1 MNYET
6 FVGYVENELK
16 QYLSD
21 VDSKT
26 SPTDVEVLVKDA
38 IIQVCKTLKIE
49 CQVEYVEGGHSFPD
63 IVCRFSE
70 TSALGIE
77 VKSSIQPKNNN
88 NRWTILGNSI
98 LGSTRVDVDDTYI
111 VFVKLNK
118 NGTFIKCKRYEDSVA
133 DIVVTH
139 SPRYKI
145 DLMQNSCESF
155 FNRSGISYNELKVA
169 KNPIGL
175 ITNYFKREGLSA
187 WWLAESSP
195 AVIRTW
201 DEIDDG
207 LRVEIISKAFI
218 LFPELF
224 GSSSIKYKRL
234 AKWLVTNYSITDT
247 SLRDRFSA
255 GGKVKKRVN
264 FSDILMPQ
272 IIHRVEE
279 YKDNILYWLDIL
291 SLDELAE
298 TWENQ
303 KVLQAKTTEDKINF
317 WLNMVGKELIN
328 LDNGINMG
336 VYLQNLFCKINR
348 P

>member
-1 MNYET
+1 MNYEN
-6 FVGYVENELK
+6 FVGHIEQELK
-16 QYLSD
+16 QHLNN

-26 SPTDVEVLVKDA
+26 SPTDVEILVRDA

-77 VKSSIQPKNNN
+77 VKSSIQPKSNNN
-88 NRWTILGNSI
+88 SWTILGNSI

-111 VFVKLNK
+111 VFMKLNK
-118 NGTFIKCKRYEDSVA
+118 NGTFIKCKRYEDAVA

-145 DLMQNSCESF
+145 DLMQNSCDSF
-155 FNRSGISYNELKVA
+155 FNRSGISYNTLKGA
-169 KNPIGL
+169 ENPIGL
-175 ITNYFKREGLSA
+175 ITNYFKSEGLSA

-201 DEIDDG
+201 DEIDDD
-207 LRVEIISKAFI
+207 LRAEIISKAFI

-224 GSSSIKYKRL
+224 GSSSTKYKRL

-264 FSDILMPQ
+264 LRNILMPQ

-279 YKDNILYWLDIL
+279 YKDNILYWLNTV

-298 TWENQ
+298 SWKCP
-303 KVLQAKTTEDKINF
+303 KVLQSKNTEDRISF
-317 WLNMVGKELIN
+317 WLNEVGGELIN
-328 LDNGINMG
+328 LDNGINMA
-336 VYLQNLFCKINR
+336 VYLQNLFCKID
-348 P
+348 

>member
-16 QYLSD
+16 QHLSN
-21 VDSKT
+21 VNSKT

-77 VKSSIQPKNNN
+77 VKSSIQPKSNNN
-88 NRWTILGNSI
+88 SWTILGNSI

-118 NGTFIKCKRYEDSVA
+118 NGTFVKCKRYEDAVA

-145 DLMQNSCESF
+145 DLIQNSCDSF
-155 FNRSGISYNELKVA
+155 FNRSGISYNELKGA
-169 KNPIGL
+169 ENPIGL
-175 ITNYFKREGLSA
+175 ITNYFKAEGLSA

-201 DEIDDG
+201 DEIDDD
-207 LRVEIISKAFI
+207 LRGEIISKAFV

-224 GSSSIKYKRL
+224 GSSSVKYKRL

-255 GGKVKKRVN
+255 GGKVKK
-264 FSDILMPQ
+264 S
-272 IIHRVEE
+272 
-279 YKDNILYWLDIL
+279 
-291 SLDELAE
+291 
-298 TWENQ
+298 
-303 KVLQAKTTEDKINF
+303 
-317 WLNMVGKELIN
+317 
-328 LDNGINMG
+328 
-336 VYLQNLFCKINR
+336 
-348 P
+348 

>member
-6 FVGYVENELK
+6 FVGHVENELT
-16 QYLSD
+16 QHLSN

-63 IVCRFSE
+63 IVCRFSK

-77 VKSSIQPKNNN
+77 VKSSIQPKSNNN
-88 NRWTILGNSI
+88 SWTILGNSI

-118 NGTFIKCKRYEDSVA
+118 NGTFIKCKRYEDAVA

-145 DLMQNSCESF
+145 DLIQNSCDSF
-155 FNRSGISYNELKVA
+155 FNRSGISYNELKGA
-169 KNPIGL
+169 ENPIGL
-175 ITNYFKREGLSA
+175 ITNYFKAEGLSA

-201 DEIDDG
+201 DEIDDN
-207 LRVEIISKAFI
+207 LRTEIISKAFV

-224 GSSSIKYKRL
+224 GSSSVKYKRL

-264 FSDILMPQ
+264 FRDVLMPQ

-279 YKDNILYWLDIL
+279 YRDNILYWLDTI

-303 KVLQAKTTEDKINF
+303 KVLKSQDTEDRIKF
-317 WLNMVGKELIN
+317 WLNEVGKELIN

-336 VYLQNLFCKINR
+336 IYLQNLFCKIN
-348 P
+348 

>member
-1 MNYET
+1 MNYEI
-6 FVGYVENELK
+6 FVGHVEQELK
-16 QYLSD
+16 QHLSN

-38 IIQVCKTLKIE
+38 IIQVCETLKIE

-70 TSALGIE
+70 TSVLGIE
-77 VKSSIQPKNNN
+77 VKSSIQPKSNSNS
-88 NRWTILGNSI
+88 WTILGNSI

-111 VFVKLNK
+111 VFMKLNK
-118 NGTFIKCKRYEDSVA
+118 NGTFIKCKRYEDAVA

-145 DLMQNSCESF
+145 DLMQNSCDSF
-155 FNRSGISYNELKVA
+155 FNRSGISYNALKGA
-169 KNPIGL
+169 ENPIGL
-175 ITNYFKREGLSA
+175 ITNYFKSERLSA

-201 DEIDDG
+201 DEIDDD
-207 LRVEIISKAFI
+207 LRSEIISKAFI

-264 FSDILMPQ
+264 LRNILMPQ

-279 YKDNILYWLDIL
+279 YKENILYWLNDI
-291 SLDELAE
+291 SLDELAGS
-298 TWENQ
+298 WENQ
-303 KVLQAKTTEDKINF
+303 KVLQAQNTQDRINF
-317 WLNMVGKELIN
+317 WLNEVGKEIIN
-328 LDNGINMG
+328 LDNGINMA
-336 VYLQNLFCKINR
+336 VYLQNLFSEIN
-348 P
+348 

>member
-1 MNYET
+1 MNYEI
-6 FVGYVENELK
+6 FVGHVEQELK
-16 QYLSD
+16 QHLSN
-21 VDSKT
+21 VNSKT

-77 VKSSIQPKNNN
+77 VKSSIQPKSNNN
-88 NRWTILGNSI
+88 SWTILGNSI
-98 LGSTRVDVDDTYI
+98 LGSTRIDVDDTYI
-111 VFVKLNK
+111 VFMKLNK
-118 NGTFIKCKRYEDSVA
+118 NGTFIKCKRYEDAVA

-145 DLMQNSCESF
+145 DLMQNSSDSF
-155 FNRSGISYNELKVA
+155 FNRSGISYNALKGA
-169 KNPIGL
+169 ENPIGL
-175 ITNYFKREGLSA
+175 ITNYFKSEGLSA

-201 DEIDDG
+201 DEIDDD
-207 LRVEIISKAFI
+207 LRSEIISKAFI

-264 FSDILMPQ
+264 LRNILMPQ

-279 YKDNILYWLDIL
+279 YKENILYWLNDV
-291 SLDELAE
+291 SLDELAGS
-298 TWENQ
+298 WGNQ
-303 KVLQAKTTEDKINF
+303 KVLQAQNTQDRINI
-317 WLNMVGKELIN
+317 WLNEVGKEIIN
-328 LDNGINMG
+328 LDNGINMA
-336 VYLQNLFCKINR
+336 VYLQNLFSEIN
-348 P
+348 

>member
-1 MNYET
+1 MNYEI
-6 FVGYVENELK
+6 FVGHVEQELK
-16 QYLSD
+16 QHLSN

-38 IIQVCKTLKIE
+38 IIQVCETLKIE

-70 TSALGIE
+70 TSVLGIE
-77 VKSSIQPKNNN
+77 VKSSIQPKSNSNS
-88 NRWTILGNSI
+88 WTILGNSI

-111 VFVKLNK
+111 VFMKLNK
-118 NGTFIKCKRYEDSVA
+118 NGTFIKCKRYEDAVA

-145 DLMQNSCESF
+145 DLMQNSCDSF
-155 FNRSGISYNELKVA
+155 FNRSGISYNALKGA
-169 KNPIGL
+169 ENPIGL
-175 ITNYFKREGLSA
+175 ITNYFKSEGLSA

-201 DEIDDG
+201 DEIDDD
-207 LRVEIISKAFI
+207 LRSEIISKAFI

-264 FSDILMPQ
+264 LRNILMPQ

-279 YKDNILYWLDIL
+279 YKENILYWLNDV
-291 SLDELAE
+291 SLDELAGS
-298 TWENQ
+298 WENQ
-303 KVLQAKTTEDKINF
+303 KVLQAQNTQDRINF
-317 WLNMVGKELIN
+317 WLNEVGKEIIN
-328 LDNGINMG
+328 LDNGINMA
-336 VYLQNLFCKINR
+336 VYLQNLFSEIN
-348 P
+348 

>member
-6 FVGYVENELK
+6 FVGHVENELK
-16 QYLSD
+16 QHLSN

-63 IVCRFSE
+63 IVCRFSK

-77 VKSSIQPKNNN
+77 VKSSIQPKSNNN
-88 NRWTILGNSI
+88 SWTILGNSI

-118 NGTFIKCKRYEDSVA
+118 NGTFIKCKRYEDAVA

-145 DLMQNSCESF
+145 DLIQNSCDSF
-155 FNRSGISYNELKVA
+155 FNRSGISYNELKGA
-169 KNPIGL
+169 ENPIGL
-175 ITNYFKREGLSA
+175 ITNYFKAEGLSA

-201 DEIDDG
+201 DEIDDN
-207 LRVEIISKAFI
+207 LRTEIISKAFV

-224 GSSSIKYKRL
+224 GSSSVKYKRL

-264 FSDILMPQ
+264 FRDVLMPQ

-279 YKDNILYWLDIL
+279 YRDNILYWLDTI

-303 KVLQAKTTEDKINF
+303 KVLKSQDTEDRIKF
-317 WLNMVGKELIN
+317 WLNEVGKELIN

-336 VYLQNLFCKINR
+336 IYLQNLFCKIN
-348 P
+348 

>member
-6 FVGYVENELK
+6 FVGHVENELK
-16 QYLSD
+16 QHLSN

-63 IVCRFSE
+63 IVCRFSK

-77 VKSSIQPKNNN
+77 VKSSIQPKSNNN
-88 NRWTILGNSI
+88 SCYILGNSI

-118 NGTFIKCKRYEDSVA
+118 NGTFIKCKRYEDAVA

-145 DLMQNSCESF
+145 DLIQNSCDSF
-155 FNRSGISYNELKVA
+155 FNRSGISYNELKGA
-169 KNPIGL
+169 ENPIGL
-175 ITNYFKREGLSA
+175 ITNYFKAEGLSA

-201 DEIDDG
+201 DEIDDN
-207 LRVEIISKAFI
+207 LRTEIISKAFV

-224 GSSSIKYKRL
+224 GSSSVKYKRL

-264 FSDILMPQ
+264 FRDVLMPQ

-279 YKDNILYWLDIL
+279 YRDNILYWLDTI

-303 KVLQAKTTEDKINF
+303 KVLKSQDTEDRIKF
-317 WLNMVGKELIN
+317 WLNEVGKELIN

-336 VYLQNLFCKINR
+336 IYLQNLFCKIN
-348 P
+348 

>member
-1 MNYET
+1 MNYEI
-6 FVGYVENELK
+6 FVGHVEQELK
-16 QYLSD
+16 QHLSN

-38 IIQVCKTLKIE
+38 IIQVCETLKIE

-70 TSALGIE
+70 TSVLGIE
-77 VKSSIQPKNNN
+77 VKSSIQPKSNSNS
-88 NRWTILGNSI
+88 WTILGNSI

-111 VFVKLNK
+111 VFMKLNK
-118 NGTFIKCKRYEDSVA
+118 NGTFIKCKRYEDAVA

-145 DLMQNSCESF
+145 DLMQNSCDSF
-155 FNRSGISYNELKVA
+155 FNRSGISYNALKGA
-169 KNPIGL
+169 ENPIGL
-175 ITNYFKREGLSA
+175 ITNYFKSEGLSA

-201 DEIDDG
+201 DEIDDD
-207 LRVEIISKAFI
+207 LRSEIISKAFI

-264 FSDILMPQ
+264 LRNILMPQ

-279 YKDNILYWLDIL
+279 YKENILYWLNDI
-291 SLDELAE
+291 SLDELAGS
-298 TWENQ
+298 WENQ
-303 KVLQAKTTEDKINF
+303 KVLQAQNTQDRINF
-317 WLNMVGKELIN
+317 WLNEVGKEIIN
-328 LDNGINMG
+328 LDNGINMA
-336 VYLQNLFCKINR
+336 VYLQNLFSEIN
-348 P
+348 

>member
-6 FVGYVENELK
+6 FVGHVEQELK
-16 QYLSD
+16 KHLSN

-26 SPTDVEVLVKDA
+26 SPTDVEILVKDA
-38 IIQVCKTLKIE
+38 IIKVCKTLKIE

-77 VKSSIQPKNNN
+77 VKSSIQPKSNNN
-88 NRWTILGNSI
+88 SWTILGNSI

-111 VFVKLNK
+111 VFMKLNK
-118 NGTFIKCKRYEDSVA
+118 NGTYIKCKRYEDAVA

-145 DLMQNSCESF
+145 DLMQNSCDSF
-155 FNRSGISYNELKVA
+155 FNRSGISYNDLKGA
-169 KNPIGL
+169 ENPIGL
-175 ITNYFKREGLSA
+175 ITNYFKSEGLSA

-201 DEIDDG
+201 DEIDDD
-207 LRVEIISKAFI
+207 LRREIISKAFI

-247 SLRDRFSA
+247 S
-255 GGKVKKRVN
+255 
-264 FSDILMPQ
+264 
-272 IIHRVEE
+272 
-279 YKDNILYWLDIL
+279 
-291 SLDELAE
+291 
-298 TWENQ
+298 
-303 KVLQAKTTEDKINF
+303 
-317 WLNMVGKELIN
+317 
-328 LDNGINMG
+328 
-336 VYLQNLFCKINR
+336 
-348 P
+348 

>member
-16 QYLSD
+16 QHLSN
-21 VDSKT
+21 VNSKT

-63 IVCRFSE
+63 IVCRFNE

-77 VKSSIQPKNNN
+77 VKSSIQPKSNNN
-88 NRWTILGNSI
+88 SWTILGNSI

-118 NGTFIKCKRYEDSVA
+118 NGTFVKCKRYEDAVA

-145 DLMQNSCESF
+145 DLIQNSCDSF
-155 FNRSGISYNELKVA
+155 FNRSGISYNELKGA
-169 KNPIGL
+169 ENPIGL
-175 ITNYFKREGLSA
+175 ITNYFKAEGLSA

-201 DEIDDG
+201 DEIDDD
-207 LRVEIISKAFI
+207 LRGEIISKAFV

-224 GSSSIKYKRL
+224 GSSSVKYKRL

-264 FSDILMPQ
+264 FRAVLMPQ

-279 YKDNILYWLDIL
+279 YRDNILYWLDII

-298 TWENQ
+298 TWANQ
-303 KVLQAKTTEDKINF
+303 EVLKSQNTEDRIKF
-317 WLNMVGKELIN
+317 WLNEVGKELIN

-336 VYLQNLFCKINR
+336 LYLQNLFCKIN
-348 P
+348 

>member
-1 MNYET
+1 MMNYET

-88 NRWTILGNSI
+88 NSWTILGNSI

-234 AKWLVTNYSITDT
+234 AKWLVTNF
-247 SLRDRFSA
+247 RA
-255 GGKVKKRVN
+255 V
-264 FSDILMPQ
+264 LMPQ

-279 YKDNILYWLDIL
+279 YRDNILYWLDIL

>member
-6 FVGYVENELK
+6 FVGHVENELK
-16 QYLSD
+16 QHLSN

-63 IVCRFSE
+63 IVCRFSK

-77 VKSSIQPKNNN
+77 VKSSIQPKSNNN
-88 NRWTILGNSI
+88 SRTILGNSI

-118 NGTFIKCKRYEDSVA
+118 NGTFIKCKRYEDAVA

-145 DLMQNSCESF
+145 DLIQNSCDSF
-155 FNRSGISYNELKVA
+155 FNRSGISYNELKGA
-169 KNPIGL
+169 ENPIGL
-175 ITNYFKREGLSA
+175 ITNYFKAEGLSA

-201 DEIDDG
+201 DEIDDN
-207 LRVEIISKAFI
+207 LRTEIISKAFV

-224 GSSSIKYKRL
+224 GSSSVKYKRL

-264 FSDILMPQ
+264 FRDVLMPQ

-279 YKDNILYWLDIL
+279 YRDNILYWLDTI

-303 KVLQAKTTEDKINF
+303 KVLKSQDTEDRIKF
-317 WLNMVGKELIN
+317 WLNEVGKELIN

-336 VYLQNLFCKINR
+336 IYLQNLFCKIN
-348 P
+348 